1 MDNITID
8 YSQLNKLIKV
18 VANYHLFANRWNH
31 ESYEKAIV
39 EIASRIIDV
48 DNSYQLLRHR

>member
-1 MDNITID
+1 MDNITVD
-8 YSQLNKLIKV
+8 YAQLDKLIKV

-48 DNSYQLLRHR
+48 DNSYRLLRHR

>member
-1 MDNITID
+1 MDNITVD
-8 YSQLNKLIKV
+8 YTQLDKLIKV

-39 EIASRIIDV
+39 ETASHIIDV
-48 DNSYQLLRHR
+48 DNSYRLLRHR

>member
-1 MDNITID
+1 MDNITVD
-8 YSQLNKLIKV
+8 YTQLDKLIKV

-48 DNSYQLLRHR
+48 DNSYRLLRHL